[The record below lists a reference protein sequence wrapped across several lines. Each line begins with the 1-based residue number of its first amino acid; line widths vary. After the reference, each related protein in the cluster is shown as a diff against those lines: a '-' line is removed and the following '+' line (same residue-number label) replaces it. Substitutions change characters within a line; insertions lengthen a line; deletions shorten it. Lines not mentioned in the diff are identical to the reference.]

1 MQTYSPMPSIS
12 MLWLTDPWNT
22 LTHFQDTT
30 LRLADEAQKL
40 GIQTY
45 WSATDIIFDSE
56 PDQLKVVPV
65 TTNFV
70 TFSEADLFRNLT
82 SVPSSKFHQIHYRV
96 DPPVD
101 DIYTSFIEKL
111 LAKGVRKEIILNP
124 VYIITQQSEKI
135 PPPDL
140 LHLAPKLQVVKTDS
154 EIGFAFQKFK
164 DEVAYVTKP
173 LNLAQSI
180 GVKQWPKP
188 KTEAEFFK
196 ILREQ
201 TENGKTAILVEEFL
215 PEISNGEVRM
225 WFACGKFIA
234 ALKKHPK
241 KGDFR
246 VLIDEGSKIEA
257 HTLTPNE
264 EALALEVG
272 ASLKKSKVAL
282 AAIDFISEKICD
294 FNLTSP
300 GLLIQLEEVHQK
312 NFALPIILEL
322 VRNLPRD

>member
-1 MQTYSPMPSIS
+1 MPSIS

-22 LTHFQDTT
+22 LTHTQDTT

-45 WSATDIIFDSE
+45 WSATDLIFDSK

-65 TTNFV
+65 TTGFV
-70 TFSEADLFRNLT
+70 TFTEAQLLRNLT

-101 DIYTSFIEKL
+101 VNYTSFIEKL
-111 LAKGVRKEIILNP
+111 LAKGVNKEIILNP
-124 VYIITQQSEKI
+124 ISIITQQSEKI
-135 PPPDL
+135 PPPEL
-140 LHLAPKLQVVKTDS
+140 IHLAPRLQIVKTDS
-154 EIGFAFQKFK
+154 EIGLAFQKFK
-164 DEVAYVTKP
+164 DGEAFVTKP

-196 ILREQ
+196 ILREE

-225 WFACGKFIA
+225 WFAFGKFIA
-234 ALKKHPK
+234 ALKKYPK

-257 HTLTPNE
+257 HSLTLHE
-264 EALALEVG
+264 KALALEVG
-272 ASLKKSKVAL
+272 SSLKKNKIAL
-282 AAIDFISEKICD
+282 AAIDFISGKICD

-312 NFALPIILEL
+312 NFALPILEEL
-322 VRNLPRD
+322 MLNLPRS

>member
-1 MQTYSPMPSIS
+1 

-22 LTHFQDTT
+22 LTHTQDTT

-45 WSATDIIFDSE
+45 WSATDLIFDSD
-56 PDQLKVVPV
+56 PDLLKVVPV

-70 TFSEADLFRNLT
+70 TYSEADLLRNLM

-101 DIYTSFIEKL
+101 DNYTSFIEKL
-111 LAKGVRKEIILNP
+111 LAKGVNKEIILNP
-124 VYIITQQSEKI
+124 ISIITQQSEKI

-140 LHLAPKLQVVKTDS
+140 IHLAPKLQVVKTES
-154 EIGFAFQKFK
+154 EIGLAFQKFK
-164 DEVAYVTKP
+164 DGEAFVTKP

-180 GVKQWPKP
+180 GVKRWPLP

-196 ILREQ
+196 ILRDE
-201 TENGKTAILVEEFL
+201 TEDGKTAILVEEFL
-215 PEISNGEVRM
+215 PEISKGEVRM
-225 WFACGKFIA
+225 WFAFGKFIA

-246 VLIDEGSKIEA
+246 VLIDEGSKIES
-257 HTLTPNE
+257 HSLTLEE

-282 AAIDFISEKICD
+282 AAIDFISGKICD
-294 FNLTSP
+294 FNFTSP

-312 NFALPIILEL
+312 NLALPIIEEL
-322 VRNLPRD
+322 VRNLPRP

>member
-1 MQTYSPMPSIS
+1 MPSIS

-22 LTHFQDTT
+22 LTHTQDTT

-45 WSATDIIFDSE
+45 WSATDLIFDSK

-65 TTNFV
+65 TTGFV
-70 TFSEADLFRNLT
+70 TFTEAQLLRNLT

-101 DIYTSFIEKL
+101 VNYTSFIEKL
-111 LAKGVRKEIILNP
+111 LAKGVNKEIILNP
-124 VYIITQQSEKI
+124 ISIITQQSEKI
-135 PPPDL
+135 PPPEL
-140 LHLAPKLQVVKTDS
+140 IHLAPRLQIVKTDS
-154 EIGFAFQKFK
+154 EIGLAFQKFK
-164 DEVAYVTKP
+164 DGEAFVTKP

-196 ILREQ
+196 ILREE

-225 WFACGKFIA
+225 WFAFGKFIA
-234 ALKKHPK
+234 ALKKYPK

-257 HTLTPNE
+257 HSLTLHE
-264 EALALEVG
+264 KALALEVG
-272 ASLKKSKVAL
+272 SSLKKNKIAL
-282 AAIDFISEKICD
+282 AAIDFISGKICD
-294 FNLTSP
+294 FNLTSR

-312 NFALPIILEL
+312 NFARPILEEL
-322 VRNLPRD
+322 VLNVPRG

>member
-22 LTHFQDTT
+22 LTHTQDTT

-45 WSATDIIFDSE
+45 WSATDLIFDSK

-65 TTNFV
+65 TTGFV
-70 TFSEADLFRNLT
+70 TFTEAQLLRNLT

-101 DIYTSFIEKL
+101 VNYTSFIEKL
-111 LAKGVRKEIILNP
+111 LAKGVNKEIILNP
-124 VYIITQQSEKI
+124 ISIITQQSEKI
-135 PPPDL
+135 PPPEL
-140 LHLAPKLQVVKTDS
+140 IHLAPRLQIVKTDS
-154 EIGFAFQKFK
+154 EIGLAFQKFK
-164 DEVAYVTKP
+164 DGEAFVTKP

-196 ILREQ
+196 ILREE

-225 WFACGKFIA
+225 WFAFGKFIA
-234 ALKKHPK
+234 ALKKYPK

-257 HTLTPNE
+257 HSLTLHE
-264 EALALEVG
+264 KALALEVG
-272 ASLKKSKVAL
+272 SSLKKNKIAL
-282 AAIDFISEKICD
+282 AAIDFISGKICD

-312 NFALPIILEL
+312 NFALPILEEL
-322 VRNLPRD
+322 MLNLPRS